1 MTHTKT
7 PTRRGLFAGLFA
19 GVFAGRFAKLASS
32 LGAGLALCALA
43 PAALAQAAWPARP
56 ITLVVPFSP
65 GGSTDVVARLL
76 GQKLSEMWQQQVV
89 VDNKAGAGGNIGT
102 ALVANAKPDGY
113 TLVMASGSIL
123 TVNPNLYQ
131 KLPFDPKALMPIT
144 MVASGPMV
152 VVVPASSDVKS
163 VRELIAKAKAAPGSI
178 NFGSAGLGSQVH
190 MAGEKFAFAAG
201 VDMVHIPYKGE
212 SLAYTDL
219 MAGQIQ
225 VVVGNIAA
233 ISGLVGD
240 GRLRALAVTSKE
252 RSKIMPS
259 VPTLDE
265 SGLPGFENS
274 GWFGLLAPSGT
285 PRDVVERIQ
294 RDTATVL
301 NLPDVRAQLLTQGMS
316 TVANTPAA
324 FTQTIE
330 QESKG
335 WAEIIKQRK
344 LTVN

>member
-1 MTHTKT
+1 MTHSRTS
-7 PTRRGLFAGLFA
+7 TRRTLIT
-19 GVFAGRFAKLASS
+19 S
-32 LGAGLALCALA
+32 LALCALS
-43 PAALAQAAWPARP
+43 PAALAQAAWPSKP
-56 ITLVVPFSP
+56 ITLVVPFAP

-76 GQKLSEMWQQQVV
+76 GQKLGEMWQQTVV
-89 VDNKAGAGGNIGT
+89 VDNRAGAGGNIGT

-131 KLPFDPKALMPIT
+131 KLPFDPKALAPIT

-152 VVVPASSDVKS
+152 VVVPTSSDVKT
-163 VRELIAKAKAAPGSI
+163 VKELIAKAKGAPGTI

-190 MAGEKFAFAAG
+190 MAGEKFAYAAG
-201 VDMVHIPYKGE
+201 VDLVHIPYKGE
-212 SLAYTDL
+212 SLAYSDL

-225 VVVGNIAA
+225 LVVGNIAA
-233 ISGLVGD
+233 ISSLVAD

-252 RSKIMPS
+252 RSKVMPN

-274 GWFGLLAPSGT
+274 GWFGLLAPTGT
-285 PRDVVERIQ
+285 PKDVVERIQ

-301 NLPDVRAQLLTQGMS
+301 NLPEVRAQLLTQGMS

-324 FTQTIE
+324 FAQAIE
-330 QESKG
+330 QESKS

-344 LTVN
+344 LSVN

>member
-1 MTHTKT
+1 
-7 PTRRGLFAGLFA
+7 
-19 GVFAGRFAKLASS
+19 
-32 LGAGLALCALA
+32 
-43 PAALAQAAWPARP
+43 
-56 ITLVVPFSP
+56 VPFAP

-76 GQKLSEMWQQQVV
+76 GQKLGEMWQQQVV
-89 VDNKAGAGGNIGT
+89 VDNRAGAGGNIGA
-102 ALVANAKPDGY
+102 ALVANARPDGH

-131 KLPFDPKALMPIT
+131 KLPFDIKALTPIT

-152 VVVPASSDVKS
+152 VVVPANSDVKT
-163 VRELIAKAKAAPGSI
+163 VKDLIAKAKAAPGSI

-190 MAGEKFAFAAG
+190 MAGEKFAYAAG
-201 VDMVHIPYKGE
+201 VNLVHIPYKGE
-212 SLAYTDL
+212 SLAYSDL

-225 VVVGNIAA
+225 LVVGNIAA
-233 ISGLVGD
+233 TSALVAD

-252 RSKIMPS
+252 RSKVMPN

-274 GWFGLLAPSGT
+274 GWFGLLAPTGT
-285 PRDVVERIQ
+285 PKDVIERIQ

-301 NLPDVRAQLLTQGMS
+301 NLPEVRAQLLTQGMTS
-316 TVANTPAA
+316 AANTPAA
-324 FTQTIE
+324 FAQAIE

-335 WAEIIKQRK
+335 WAEIIKKRN
-344 LTVN
+344 LSVN

>member
-1 MTHTKT
+1 MTQSKT
-7 PTRRGLFAGLFA
+7 STRR
-19 GVFAGRFAKLASS
+19 S
-32 LGAGLALCALA
+32 LLAGLALCALA
-43 PAALAQAAWPARP
+43 PAAMAQASWPNKP
-56 ITLVVPFSP
+56 VTLVVPFSA

-76 GQKLSEMWQQQVV
+76 GQKLGEMWHVQVV
-89 VDNKAGAGGNIGT
+89 VDNRAGAGGNIGT

-113 TLVMASGSIL
+113 TLLMASGSIL

-131 KLPFDPKALMPIT
+131 KLPFDPKSLTPIT
-144 MVASGPMV
+144 MVASGPML

-163 VRELIAKAKAAPGSI
+163 VKELIAKAKAAPGTI
-178 NFGSAGLGSQVH
+178 NFGSAGPGSQVH
-190 MAGEKFAFAAG
+190 MAGEKFAYAAG
-201 VDMVHIPYKGE
+201 VDLVHIPYKGE

-225 VVVGNIAA
+225 LVVGNIAA
-233 ISGLVGD
+233 SSALVGD
-240 GRLRALAVTSKE
+240 GRLRALAVTGKE
-252 RSKIMPS
+252 RSKIMPN

-265 SGLPGFENS
+265 SGLPGFENN

-285 PRDVVERIQ
+285 PKDIVDRVQ

-301 NLPDVRAQLLTQGMS
+301 NSPEIRAQLLTQGMS

-324 FTQTIE
+324 FAQAIE

-344 LTVN
+344 LSVN

>member
-1 MTHTKT
+1 MTQSKT
-7 PTRRGLFAGLFA
+7 STRR
-19 GVFAGRFAKLASS
+19 S
-32 LGAGLALCALA
+32 LLAGLALCALA
-43 PAALAQAAWPARP
+43 PAAMAQASWPNKP
-56 ITLVVPFSP
+56 VTLVVPFSA

-76 GQKLSEMWQQQVV
+76 GQKLGEMWHVQVV
-89 VDNKAGAGGNIGT
+89 VDNRAGAGGNIGT

-113 TLVMASGSIL
+113 TLLMASGSIL

-131 KLPFDPKALMPIT
+131 KLPFDPKSLTPIT
-144 MVASGPMV
+144 MVASGPML

-163 VRELIAKAKAAPGSI
+163 VKELIAKAKAAPGTI
-178 NFGSAGLGSQVH
+178 NFGSAGPGSQVH
-190 MAGEKFAFAAG
+190 MAGEKFAYAAG
-201 VDMVHIPYKGE
+201 VDLVHIPYKGE

-225 VVVGNIAA
+225 LVVGNIAA
-233 ISGLVGD
+233 SSALVGD
-240 GRLRALAVTSKE
+240 GRLRALAVTGKE
-252 RSKIMPS
+252 RSKIMPN

-265 SGLPGFENS
+265 SGLPGFENN
-274 GWFGLLAPSGT
+274 GWFGLLAPNGT
-285 PRDVVERIQ
+285 PKDIVDRVQ

-301 NLPDVRAQLLTQGMS
+301 NSPEIRAQLLTQGMS

-324 FTQTIE
+324 FAQAIE

-344 LTVN
+344 LSVN